1 MTYLF
6 DKKIS
11 YDHSPNLDAF
21 GRLRV
26 SNPFTL
32 FESHHRY
39 RDNDKSANFVAG
51 TANVVYN
58 ANAAIM
64 EMNVGNTIGDKAYRE
79 SKRVFSYQPGKSLL
93 ILRSFAFNTGK
104 AGLRQRIGYFSARN
118 GFYFEQDGTTL
129 NMVRR
134 GASSGNVVETRIPQS
149 DWNGDRL
156 DGSLGV
162 HNPSKITLYPNRSQ
176 ILFVDVEWLGVGSAR
191 MGFVINGQFYLA
203 HTFHHANEPST
214 ANVDT
219 SLTYMTTAS
228 LPIRT
233 EIENTA
239 NTTGASHLHS
249 ICSTVISEGGYSLTG
264 APRSIGRET
273 SNPLTMTSAN
283 VFYPVVSIRLS
294 NSFPNAVVLP
304 LDIAIL
310 GITAGNYTFKLVKD
324 ANVIG
329 GSWVNLTN
337 SSVEYN
343 ITATDALG
351 IGGEDLDRG
360 FFASTN
366 QATGGIPNDQALFKY
381 QLERD
386 PFTNVSSVFSLVV
399 LSDGASDQV
408 CGSITFEEVT

>member
-11 YDHSPNLDAF
+11 YDATPNLDAF

-32 FESHHRY
+32 FDSHHRY
-39 RDNDKSANFVAG
+39 RDNDKSANYTQG

-58 ANAAIM
+58 ANAALM
-64 EMNVGNTIGDKAYRE
+64 EMNVGNTIGDLAYRE
-79 SKRVFSYQPGKSLL
+79 SKRVFVYQPGKSLL
-93 ILRSFAFNTGK
+93 ILRSFAFDAGK
-104 AGLRQRIGYFSARN
+104 TGLRQRIGYFNDRN
-118 GFYFEQDGTTL
+118 GFYFEQNGTTL

-149 DWNGDRL
+149 AWNGDRL

-162 HNPSKITLYPNRSQ
+162 HNSSKLTLYPNRSQ

-191 MGFVINGQFYLA
+191 MGFVINGQFYIA

-239 NTTGASHLHS
+239 NTSSASHLHS
-249 ICSTVISEGGYSLTG
+249 ICSTVISEGGYSITG
-264 APRSIGRET
+264 SPRTIGRDT
-273 SNPLTMTSAN
+273 STPMTLTSGN
-283 VFYPVVSIRLS
+283 VFYPVVSIRL
-294 NSFPNAVVLP
+294 NNTFPNAVVLP
-304 LDIAIL
+304 VDFGIL
-310 GITAGNYTFKLVKD
+310 GIDSGNYRYKLVKD

-329 GSWVNLTN
+329 GSWISMTN
-337 SSVEYN
+337 TSVEYN
-343 ITATDALG
+343 ITSTSALG
-351 IGGEDLDRG
+351 SGGEDMDSG
-360 FFASTN
+360 YFATTA
-366 QATGGIPNDQALFKY
+366 QATGGIPNETAAFRY
-381 QLERD
+381 QLERN
-386 PFTNVSSVFSLVV
+386 PFTNVSSVFSLCV
-399 LSDGASDQV
+399 LSDGATDRV
-408 CGSITFEEVT
+408 AGSITFEEVT

>member
-11 YDHSPNLDAF
+11 YDATPNLDAF

-32 FESHHRY
+32 FDSHHRY
-39 RDNDKSANFVAG
+39 RDNDKSANFTAG

-58 ANAAIM
+58 ANAALM
-64 EMNVGNTIGDKAYRE
+64 EMNVGNTIGDLVYRE
-79 SKRVFSYQPGKSLL
+79 SKRVFVYQPGKSLL
-93 ILRSFAFNTGK
+93 ILRSFAFDTGK
-104 AGLRQRIGYFSARN
+104 TGLRQRIGYFSARN
-118 GFYFEQDGTTL
+118 GFYFEQDGTVL

-149 DWNGDRL
+149 AWNGDRL

-162 HNPSKITLYPNRSQ
+162 HNPSKLTLYPNRSQ

-191 MGFVINGQFYLA
+191 MGFVINGQFYIA

-239 NTTGASHLHS
+239 NTSGASHLHS
-249 ICSTVISEGGYSLTG
+249 ICSTVISEGGYSITG
-264 APRSIGRET
+264 SPRTIGRDT
-273 SNPLTMTSAN
+273 SSPQTLTSGN
-283 VFYPVVSIRLS
+283 VFYPVISIRL
-294 NSFPNAVVLP
+294 NNTFPNAVVLP
-304 LDIAIL
+304 VDFGIL
-310 GITAGNYTFKLVKD
+310 GIDSGNYRFKLVKD

-329 GSWVNLTN
+329 GSWVGLAN

-343 ITATDALG
+343 ITSTSALG
-351 IGGEDLDRG
+351 LGGEDMESG
-360 FFASTN
+360 YFATTA
-366 QATGGIPNDQALFKY
+366 QATGGIPNETAAFRY
-381 QLERD
+381 QLERN
-386 PFTNVSSVFSLVV
+386 PFTNVSSVFSLCV
-399 LSDGASDQV
+399 LSDGATDRV
-408 CGSITFEEVT
+408 AGSITFEEVT

>member
-11 YDHSPNLDAF
+11 YDATPNLDAF

-32 FESHHRY
+32 FDSHHRY
-39 RDNDKSANFVAG
+39 RDNDKSANYTQG

-58 ANAAIM
+58 ANAALM
-64 EMNVGNTIGDKAYRE
+64 EMNVGNTIGDLVYRE
-79 SKRVFSYQPGKSLL
+79 SKRVFVYQPGKSLL
-93 ILRSFAFNTGK
+93 ILRSFAFDAGK
-104 AGLRQRIGYFSARN
+104 TGLRQRIGYFSVRN
-118 GFYFEQDGTTL
+118 GFYFEQDGTVL

-149 DWNGDRL
+149 AWNGDRL

-162 HNPSKITLYPNRSQ
+162 HNPSKLTLYPNRSQ

-191 MGFVINGQFYLA
+191 MGFVINGQFYIA

-239 NTTGASHLHS
+239 NTSGASHLHS

-264 APRSIGRET
+264 SPRTIGRDT
-273 SNPLTMTSAN
+273 STPITLTSGN
-283 VFYPVVSIRLS
+283 VFYPVVSIRL
-294 NSFPNAVVLP
+294 NNTFPNAVVLP
-304 LDIAIL
+304 VDFGIL
-310 GITAGNYTFKLVKD
+310 GIDSGNYRFKLVKD

-329 GSWVNLTN
+329 GSWISIANT
-337 SSVEYN
+337 SVEYN
-343 ITATDALG
+343 ITSTSALG
-351 IGGEDLDRG
+351 SGGEYMDSG
-360 FFASTN
+360 YFATTA
-366 QATGGIPNDQALFKY
+366 QATGGIPNETAAFRY
-381 QLERD
+381 QLERN
-386 PFTNVSSVFSLVV
+386 PFTNVSSVFSLCV
-399 LSDGASDQV
+399 LSDGATDRV
-408 CGSITFEEVT
+408 AGSITFEEVT

>member
-32 FESHHRY
+32 FDSHHRY
-39 RDNDKSANFVAG
+39 RDNEKSANYTEG

-58 ANAAIM
+58 SDAAHM
-64 EMNVGNTIGDKAYRE
+64 EMNVGNTIGDLAYRE
-79 SKRVFSYQPGKSLL
+79 SKRVFVYQPGKSLL
-93 ILRSFAFNTGK
+93 ILRSFAFNAGK
-104 AGLRQRIGYFSARN
+104 TGLRQRIGYFSVRN

-134 GASSGNVVETRIPQS
+134 GASSGSIVETRIPQS
-149 DWNGDRL
+149 AWNGDRL

-191 MGFVINGQFYLA
+191 MGFVINGQFYVA

-228 LPIRT
+228 LPVRT

-249 ICSTVISEGGYSLTG
+249 ICSTVISEGGYTLTG
-264 APRSIGRET
+264 SPRTIGRET
-273 SNPLTMTSAN
+273 SSPLSMASAN
-283 VFYPVVSIRLS
+283 TYYPVVSIRLS
-294 NSFPNAVVLP
+294 NTYPNAVVLP
-304 LDIAIL
+304 LDFGL
-310 GITAGNYTFKLVKD
+310 MGLDSGNYRYKLVKD
-324 ANVIG
+324 ANVLG
-329 GSWVNLTN
+329 GSWVNMPNT
-337 SSVEYN
+337 SVEYN
-343 ITATDALG
+343 ITTTTALG
-351 IGGEDLDRG
+351 IGGEDLDSG
-360 FFASTN
+360 YFASTQ
-366 QATGGIPNDQALFKY
+366 QATGGVPNETASFKY
-381 QLERD
+381 QLERN
-386 PFTNVSSVFSLVV
+386 PFTNVSSVFSLVMM
-399 LSDGASDQV
+399 SDGATDRV
-408 CGSITFEEVT
+408 VGSITFEEVT

>member
-11 YDHSPNLDAF
+11 YDHTPNLDAF

-32 FESHHRY
+32 FDSHHRY
-39 RDNDKSANFVAG
+39 RDNDKSANYTQG

-58 ANAAIM
+58 SDAALM
-64 EMNVGNTIGDKAYRE
+64 ELNVGNTIGDKAYRE
-79 SKRVFSYQPGKSLL
+79 SKRVFVYQPGKSLL
-93 ILRSFAFNTGK
+93 ILRSFAFDTGK
-104 AGLRQRIGYFSARN
+104 AGLRQRIGYFSPRN

-134 GASSGNVVETRIPQS
+134 GASSGSVVETRIPQS

-176 ILFVDVEWLGVGSAR
+176 ILFVDVEWLGVGDAR
-191 MGFVINGQFYLA
+191 MGFVINGQFYVV

-249 ICSTVISEGGYSLTG
+249 ICSTVISEGGYSITG
-264 APRSIGRET
+264 SPRTIGRDT
-273 SNPLTMTSAN
+273 STPITLTSGN
-283 VFYPVVSIRLS
+283 VFYPVVSIRL
-294 NSFPNAVVLP
+294 NNTYPNAVVLP
-304 LDIAIL
+304 VDFALL
-310 GITAGNYTFKLVKD
+310 GIDSGNYRFKLVKD

-329 GSWVNLTN
+329 GSWVSMANT
-337 SSVEYN
+337 SIDYN
-343 ITATDALG
+343 ITSTSALG
-351 IGGEDLDRG
+351 IGGDDLDSG
-360 FFASTN
+360 YFATTA
-366 QATGGIPNDQALFKY
+366 QATGGLPNETASFRF
-381 QLERD
+381 QLERN
-386 PFTNVSSVFSLVV
+386 PFTNVSSVFSLCV
-399 LSDGASDQV
+399 LSDGATDRV
-408 CGSITFEEVT
+408 VGSITFEEVT

>member
-11 YDHSPNLDAF
+11 YDHTPNLDAF

-32 FESHHRY
+32 FDSHHRY
-39 RDNDKSANFVAG
+39 RDNDKSANYTQG

-58 ANAAIM
+58 SDAALM
-64 EMNVGNTIGDKAYRE
+64 EMNVGNTMGDLAYRE
-79 SKRVFSYQPGKSLL
+79 SKRVFVYQPGKSLL

-104 AGLRQRIGYFSARN
+104 AGLRQRIGYFSTRN

-134 GASSGNVVETRIPQS
+134 GASSGSVVETRVPQS
-149 DWNGDRL
+149 AWNGDRL

-162 HNPSKITLYPNRSQ
+162 HNPSKLTLYPNRSQ
-176 ILFVDVEWLGVGSAR
+176 ILFVDVEWLGVGDAR
-191 MGFVINGQFYLA
+191 MGFVINGQFYVV

-239 NTTGASHLHS
+239 NTAGPSHLHS
-249 ICSTVISEGGYSLTG
+249 ICSTVISEGGYTITG
-264 APRSIGRET
+264 SPRTIGRDT
-273 SNPLTMTSAN
+273 STPVTLTAAN
-283 VFYPVVSIRLS
+283 VFYPVVSIRL
-294 NSFPNAVVLP
+294 NNTYPNAVVLP
-304 LDIAIL
+304 VDFALL
-310 GITAGNYTFKLVKD
+310 GIDSGNYRFKLVKD

-329 GSWVNLTN
+329 GSWVSMANT
-337 SSVEYN
+337 SIDYN
-343 ITATDALG
+343 ITSTSALG
-351 IGGEDLDRG
+351 IGGDDLDSG
-360 FFASTN
+360 YFATTA
-366 QATGGIPNDQALFKY
+366 QASGGLPNETASFRF
-381 QLERD
+381 QLERN
-386 PFTNVSSVFSLVV
+386 PFTNVSSVFSLCV
-399 LSDGASDQV
+399 LSDGATDRV
-408 CGSITFEEVT
+408 VGSITFEEVT

>member
-11 YDHSPNLDAF
+11 YDHTPNLDAF

-32 FESHHRY
+32 FDSHHRY
-39 RDNDKSANFVAG
+39 RDNDKSANYTQG

-58 ANAAIM
+58 SDAALM
-64 EMNVGNTIGDKAYRE
+64 ELNVGNTIGDLAYRE
-79 SKRVFSYQPGKSLL
+79 SKRVFVYQPGKSLL

-104 AGLRQRIGYFSARN
+104 AGLRQRIGYFSPRN
-118 GFYFEQDGTTL
+118 GFYFQQDGTTL

-134 GASSGNVVETRIPQS
+134 GASSGSVVETRIPQS
-149 DWNGDRL
+149 AWNGDRL

-176 ILFVDVEWLGVGSAR
+176 ILFVDVEWLGVGDAR
-191 MGFVINGQFYLA
+191 MGFVINGQFYVA

-228 LPIRT
+228 LPIRS

-239 NTTGASHLHS
+239 NTSGASHLHS
-249 ICSTVISEGGYSLTG
+249 ICSTVISEGGYTVTG
-264 APRSIGRET
+264 NPRTIGRDT
-273 SNPLTMTSAN
+273 SSPQTLTSGN
-283 VFYPVVSIRLS
+283 VFYPIVSIRL
-294 NSFPNAVVLP
+294 NNTFPNAVVLP
-304 LDIAIL
+304 TDFALL
-310 GITAGNYTFKLVKD
+310 GIDSGNYRFKLIKD
-324 ANVIG
+324 ANVVG
-329 GSWVNLTN
+329 GSWVALAN
-337 SSVEYN
+337 SSIEYN
-343 ITATDALG
+343 ITSTSALG
-351 IGGEDLDRG
+351 TGGEDLDG
-360 FFASTN
+360 GYFATTA
-366 QATGGIPNDQALFKY
+366 QATSGIPNESASFKY

-386 PFTNVSSVFSLVV
+386 PFSNVSSVFTLAV
-399 LSDGASDQV
+399 LSDGATDRV
-408 CGSITFEEVT
+408 VGSMTFQEVT